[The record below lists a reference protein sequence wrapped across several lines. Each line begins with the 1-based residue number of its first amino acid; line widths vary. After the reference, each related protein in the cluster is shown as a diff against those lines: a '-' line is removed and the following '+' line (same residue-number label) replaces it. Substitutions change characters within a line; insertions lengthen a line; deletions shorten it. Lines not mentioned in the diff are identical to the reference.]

1 MCRSLLLQNT
11 WAIITSLSIF
21 LRIMQIRLIITG
33 LTVIASAALLTACS
47 GGGGYYKDDGPPSGF
62 FANSDFSNLPNAT
75 PKYETPHKGANKPY
89 VVGGKRYVPITGDQP
104 MTQRGTASW
113 YGKKFHGRKTSTG
126 ETYNMYA
133 MTAAHKTMELPS
145 YAKVTNLKNGRSV
158 IVRVNDRGPFVDNR
172 IIDLSYA
179 AASKLGYVN
188 NGTAP
193 VKVERI
199 RMADIKS
206 GRLPA
211 SAGGLIQL
219 IDDSKISDSSADI
232 VAIASVIGTA
242 ASVAKT
248 IKEKRD
254 EEKRDQAISAPI
266 QAQAPSPNVIV
277 LESSPTTSLTLT
289 EEPED
294 LTGAVNLTEAAQ
306 NEMVSTEVDLSS
318 VAGQSSASHWSVQ
331 LGAFGSETNAQNYA
345 KDIQSQIGKIVSVQQ
360 DGNLYRVV
368 TGEFPSKSEASDQA
382 QKIGDFLGKKL
393 VPIQI
398 P

>member
-1 MCRSLLLQNT
+1 MQKRP
-11 WAIITSLSIF
+11 IF
-21 LRIMQIRLIITG
+21 TALAVLIP
-33 LTVIASAALLTACS
+33 VALLTACS

-62 FANSDFSNLPNAT
+62 FAGSDFSNLPNAT
-75 PKYETPHKGANKPY
+75 PKYEAPHRGANKPY
-89 VVGGKRYVPITGDQP
+89 VVGGKRYVPVTGDQP

-179 AASKLGYVN
+179 AASKLGYVK

-206 GRLPA
+206 GRLPGT
-211 SAGGLIQL
+211 SGGLIQL
-219 IDDSKISDSSADI
+219 IDDSKIAENSADI

-254 EEKRDQAISAPI
+254 EQNSVQSQPTTQTQPASPGVITLE
-266 QAQAPSPNVIV
+266 PSN
-277 LESSPTTSLTLT
+277 TTSLTLT
-289 EEPED
+289 EASED
-294 LTGAVNLTEAAQ
+294 LSGAVNLTEAAQ

-318 VAGQSSASHWSVQ
+318 VATQTSSGFWSVQ
-331 LGAFGSETNAQNYA
+331 AGAFGSEENARNYA
-345 KDIQSQIGKIVSVQQ
+345 NTLQSQIGQIVTVQQ
-360 DGNLYRVV
+360 DGNLYRVLI
-368 TGEFPSKSEASDQA
+368 GEFSSKDEASDQA
-382 QKIGDFLGKKL
+382 LKMGNLLGKKL
-393 VPIQI
+393 VPIQN

>member
-1 MCRSLLLQNT
+1 MQKRP
-11 WAIITSLSIF
+11 IF
-21 LRIMQIRLIITG
+21 TALAVLIP
-33 LTVIASAALLTACS
+33 VALLTACS

-62 FANSDFSNLPNAT
+62 FAGSDFSNPPNAP
-75 PKYETPHKGANKPY
+75 PKYEAPHRGANKPY
-89 VVGGKRYVPITGDQP
+89 VVGGKRYVPVTGDQP

-179 AASKLGYVN
+179 AASKLGYVK

-206 GRLPA
+206 GRLPGT
-211 SAGGLIQL
+211 SGGLIQL
-219 IDDSKISDSSADI
+219 IDDSKIAENSADI

-254 EEKRDQAISAPI
+254 EQNSVQSQPTTQTQPASPGVITLE
-266 QAQAPSPNVIV
+266 PSN
-277 LESSPTTSLTLT
+277 TTSLTLT
-289 EEPED
+289 EASED
-294 LTGAVNLTEAAQ
+294 LSGAVNLTEAAQ

-318 VAGQSSASHWSVQ
+318 VATQTSSGFWSVQ
-331 LGAFGSETNAQNYA
+331 AGAFGSEENARNYA
-345 KDIQSQIGKIVSVQQ
+345 NTLQSQIGQIVTVRQ
-360 DGNLYRVV
+360 DGNLYRVLI
-368 TGEFPSKSEASDQA
+368 GEFSSKDEASDQA
-382 QKIGDFLGKKL
+382 LKMGNLLGKKL
-393 VPIQI
+393 VPIQS